1 MSCKIERV
9 QFCIALG
16 LHYLC
21 ILEFALKYAMSIRR
35 LEIKNLTKDR
45 QSLVE
50 LARRAAL
57 SAYAPYSGFKVGA
70 AVLMSDGTVY
80 TGNNQE
86 NAAYGQSVCAERVA
100 LLYAQAQKPG
110 VAPEAVA
117 IAAIENGCLTTSPV
131 TPCGAC
137 RQVFAETEQRYGRPV
152 EILMTGK
159 DVILSADSASDLLP
173 CAFSSDIIK

>member
-1 MSCKIERV
+1 M
-9 QFCIALG
+9 FCPH

-137 RQVFAETEQRYGRPV
+137 RQVMAEYQTKAGKPM
-152 EILMTGK
+152 EILLVGAGK
-159 DVILSADSASDLLP
+159 IWKFSKVDDILPFIFDSL
-173 CAFSSDIIK
+173 K

>member
-1 MSCKIERV
+1 
-9 QFCIALG
+9 
-16 LHYLC
+16 
-21 ILEFALKYAMSIRR
+21 MSIRR

>member
-1 MSCKIERV
+1 MKEIEIKSRIRIYDESELTPKDKKLIER
-9 QFCIALG
+9 AK
-16 LHYLC
+16 
-21 ILEFALKYAMSIRR
+21 EAALKSY
-35 LEIKNLTKDR
+35 T
-45 QSLVE
+45 
-50 LARRAAL
+50 
-57 SAYAPYSGFKVGA
+57 PYSCFQVGA
-70 AVLMSDGTVY
+70 AACLSDGTVIC
-80 TGNNQE
+80 GNNQE

-152 EILMTGK
+152 EILMTGE

-173 CAFSSDIIK
+173 CAFSSDTIK